1 MDSIISEQL
10 SPIELRIEQIYLD
23 PNNPRFV
30 DDSWSTIEDERIDEE
45 IVQNEA
51 LRKMI
56 RFHDVEKLR
65 MNMVINGF
73 LPIDQVIVRQFKPDM
88 YVVLEGNRRITAAKK
103 IVEVQR
109 TGAPIRPGVMESIRK
124 IQCLLYS
131 GTDNRAAWIFQGLRH
146 ITGIK
151 PWSAYNKAK
160 LMNQLLQEEGK
171 SLKEVGQQFGL
182 TSFGA
187 GQWIRGYN
195 AFRQAKDESEF
206 SREVKE
212 SAYTYFQELFGR
224 SNLPLRQWM
233 EWNDTEYR
241 FEDSLAFNEFLSW
254 LYPKPTEEELDDD
267 QDPDDIQGN
276 WDDRRILTNRGLRD
290 VSYLIKNATPQFEA
304 YRNGEA
310 LTKSVATA
318 RLAEAQDQ
326 VESQRRPATELL
338 RSMDELTRELHNIP
352 TLRFKNDDA
361 LREQLVAKIGQL
373 QDSIDEVKLEFNS

>member
-1 MDSIISEQL
+1 MDSIISDQL
-10 SPIELRIEQIYLD
+10 SPIELNIEQIYLD

-30 DDSWSTIEDERIDEE
+30 DESWSTIEDERIDEE

-51 LRKMI
+51 RRKMI

-65 MNMVINGF
+65 MNMEVNGF
-73 LPIDQVIVRQFKPDM
+73 LPIDQAIVRQFKPDKF
-88 YVVLEGNRRITAAKK
+88 VVLEGNRRITAAKK

-109 TGAPIRPGVMESIRK
+109 KGAPVNVSVMKSISK

-131 GTDNRAAWIFQGLRH
+131 GTDNQAAWIFQGLRH
-146 ITGIK
+146 ITGIR
-151 PWSAYNKAK
+151 PWSSYNKAK
-160 LMNQLLQEEGK
+160 LMSQLLQEEGK
-171 SLKEVGQQFGL
+171 SLKEVGKQFGL

-206 SREVKE
+206 SQEVKE

-224 SNLPLRQWM
+224 SNLSLRQWM

-254 LYPKPTEEELDDD
+254 LYPKPSEEELDDD
-267 QDPDDIQGN
+267 QDPDDVLGD
-276 WDDRRILTNRGLRD
+276 WDNRRILTNRGLRD
-290 VSYLIKNATPQFEA
+290 VSYLIKNALPQFEA

-310 LTKSVATA
+310 LTKSVATV

-326 VESQRRPATELL
+326 VDSNRRPASDLL
-338 RSMDELTRELHNIP
+338 RNMDELTRELRNIP

-361 LREQLVAKIGQL
+361 LREQLLDKLGQL
-373 QDSIDEVKLEFNS
+373 QASVDEVKLEIDS